1 MTRQRRSAL
10 LASLLPALLLS
21 LVGCGGGDTAENGAD
36 ADGPVTWQMA
46 RDGAVTRTNADTGV
60 EWTVSIRT
68 DRGKTEA
75 LQKAEDALSAS
86 LGIVGMVGLY
96 AYNPPAILQAVE
108 DRGILD
114 QVTIVGFDEDP
125 DTLAAI
131 KEGKILGTVVQNPY
145 EFGFRSVELL
155 SATIRKQEIDVP
167 ANGLMYVPTR
177 VITEENMSAFSS
189 EVTAIREGTG
199 PIPAYDADRYDTTK
213 PVDIHFVT
221 NVWDP
226 FWKLAER
233 GCEKAAEAFNAE
245 VSVYMPP
252 DGLVA
257 EQKRY
262 VDTAIINGADG
273 IAISVRNPNE
283 QVEMMN
289 EWCSKVSVIA
299 VDSDADKSDRL
310 FYLGTDNLAAGKQAG
325 ELLAK
330 AVPEGGEVV
339 IFVGEL
345 TQANARER
353 AQGVIDALLGQN

>member
-1 MTRQRRSAL
+1 MTRQRLHATLAL
-10 LASLLPALLLS
+10 ILSALLLS
-21 LVGCGGGDTAENGAD
+21 LVGCGGGGSESNT
-36 ADGPVTWQMA
+36 DGPVTWQMA
-46 RDGAVTRTNADTGV
+46 RDGAVTRTNPDTGV
-60 EWTVSIRT
+60 QWTVSIRT

-86 LGIVGMVGLY
+86 PNIKGMVGLY

-114 QVTIVGFDEDP
+114 QVSIVGFDEDP

-155 SATIRKQEIDVP
+155 SATIREQKIEVP

-189 EVTAIREGTG
+189 EVAAIREGTG
-199 PIPAYDADRYDTTK
+199 PIPAYDAAAYDTTK

-233 GCEKAAEAFNAE
+233 GCEKAGEAFNAE

-252 DGLVA
+252 NGEVS

-289 EWCSKVSVIA
+289 QWCSKVSVVA
-299 VDSDADKSDRL
+299 VDSDADESDRL

-330 AVPEGGEVV
+330 DLPEGGEVV

-353 AQGVIDALLGQN
+353 AQGVIDALLGQD

>member
-1 MTRQRRSAL
+1 MTHQRRSAM
-10 LASLLPALLLS
+10 LAYLIPALFLS
-21 LVGCGGGDTAENGAD
+21 LVGCGGGDTAETGAD
-36 ADGPVTWQMA
+36 GDGPVTWQMA
-46 RDGAVTRTNADTGV
+46 RDGAVTRTNAQTGAT
-60 EWTVSIRT
+60 WTVSIRT

-86 LGIVGMVGLY
+86 PDIVGMVGLY
-96 AYNPPAILQAVE
+96 AYNPPAILQAIE

-155 SATIRKQEIDVP
+155 AATIRKQEIEVP

-189 EVTAIREGTG
+189 EVAAIREGTG
-199 PIPAYDADRYDTTK
+199 PIPAYDADQYDTTK

-233 GCEKAAEAFNAE
+233 GCEKAEEAFNAQ

-330 AVPEGGEVV
+330 AVPDGGEVV

-353 AQGVIDALLGQN
+353 AQGVIDALLGQ